1 MTFSISSSTTF
12 EQINWDNFENRPV
25 IDESMPF
32 CRDFNWVYDIPC
44 CVDGIVISDTLQM
57 AYKGGKENTPEAKF
71 LNEYPCINSLEYERV
86 ANDLMPPASQ
96 DWMSQEQK
104 PCWLEQISRTITKGI
119 EGIIPKW
126 LLNF

>member
-1 MTFSISSSTTF
+1 MNLSISATTTF
-12 EQINWDNFENRPV
+12 PNINWDTLENRPV

-32 CRDFNWVYDIPC
+32 CRDFNWEYDIPC

-57 AYKGGKENTPEAKF
+57 AYEGGKEDTPEAKF

-86 ANDLMPPASQ
+86 ANDLIPPASQ
-96 DWMSQEQK
+96 DWKAEEEK
-104 PCWLEQISRTITKGI
+104 PCLLVQISQTITQGLKA
-119 EGIIPKW
+119 IIPKW